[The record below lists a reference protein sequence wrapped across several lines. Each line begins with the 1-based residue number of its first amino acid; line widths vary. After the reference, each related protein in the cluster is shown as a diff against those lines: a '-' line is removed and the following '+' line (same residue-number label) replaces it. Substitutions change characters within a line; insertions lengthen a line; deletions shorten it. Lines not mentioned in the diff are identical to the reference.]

1 MKALVPYRAIYTGRR
16 LAVNIPTLGYGQT
29 GMVHPIPSLIRKNA
43 VALKFVPDG
52 TTEVHHVRSDE
63 VYTYGR

>member
-1 MKALVPYRAIYTGRR
+1 VTKHAPFPAIYIGKQF
-16 LAVNIPTLGYGQT
+16 AANIPMLCYGQT
-29 GMVHPIPSLIRKNA
+29 GVVHPIPSLIRKDG
-43 VALKFVPDG
+43 VTLKFVPDG